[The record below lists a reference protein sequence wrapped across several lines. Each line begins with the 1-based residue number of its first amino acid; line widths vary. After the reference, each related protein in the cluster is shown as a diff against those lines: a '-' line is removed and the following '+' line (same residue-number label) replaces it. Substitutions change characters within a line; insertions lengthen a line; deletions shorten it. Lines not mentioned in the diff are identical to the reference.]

1 MEEFKKE
8 LKKEVEEYKKEL
20 EEELKKKLKKFTLE
34 VATEVSLLIVGES
47 YLSTSSYFP
56 TLIFVFNEILSAVT
70 PRRSQIKTRFKKR
83 SDEITPEDL
92 EILKT
97 RLLNWTYTYV
107 ACRANY
113 VSSDKRW
120 RTTVYAEN
128 ETVAKTL
135 YTTLGHILEE
145 PVDFDLLSFTNS
157 VKRRPHLTMRK
168 EPLGDFGLNP
178 ITYDAIFPLKLR
190 RAVLLLK

>member
-1 MEEFKKE
+1 M
-8 LKKEVEEYKKEL
+8 KKEVEKYKKEL

-34 VATEVSLLIVGES
+34 VATEVSLLIVGE
-47 YLSTSSYFP
+47 SYFP

-113 VSSDKRW
+113 VSSDKHW

-168 EPLGDFGLNP
+168 ESLGDFGLNP